1 MAEIIKGTILVVDD
15 DDSFRS
21 SFQDILEESQF
32 RCISVASGR
41 EALDVLK
48 KQAVDLVLLD
58 IQMPEMDGIECLREI
73 RRVHPTVRVMMVTAY
88 SERID
93 KAREIGALDILSKPL
108 AIDNL
113 IPVLEKRV
121 KRPVVVV
128 LEDDPDFFRD
138 LQQGLRD
145 RGLSLCLVLD
155 RDEAM
160 EAAYKQIPDVMIL
173 NLDLKSGESKARSI
187 KKLRKDMPMFP
198 LIALVN
204 SEREKVEIEWHGV
217 PEKVVTFYTRPVPTE
232 NIIRMLLDMAKGQFN

>member
-1 MAEIIKGTILVVDD
+1 MAEMIKGTILVVDD
-15 DDSFRS
+15 DESFRS
-21 SFQDILEESQF
+21 SLQDILEDSQF
-32 RCISVASGR
+32 RCIGVASGR

-48 KQAVDLVLLD
+48 KQAIDLVLLD
-58 IQMPEMDGIECLREI
+58 IRMPEMDGIECLREI
-73 RRVHPTVRVMMVTAY
+73 RKFHPAVRVMMVTAY
-88 SERID
+88 SDRID
-93 KAREIGALDILSKPL
+93 KARELGALEILSKPL
-108 AIDNL
+108 SIDSL

-155 RDEAM
+155 QDEAL
-160 EAAYKQIPDVMIL
+160 EAAYKQIPDVLIL
-173 NLDLKSGESKARSI
+173 NLDLKSGESKTRSI

-204 SEREKVEIEWHGV
+204 SEKEKAEIEWQGAS
-217 PEKVVTFYTRPVPTE
+217 EKVVTFYTRPLPTE
-232 NIIRMLLDMAKGQFN
+232 SIVRLLGDITKG